1 MVCGMCSSGHS
12 LKKHN
17 VHSLVPLLFIT
28 FSIFFC
34 CSEKNIFFMDTTNLT
49 NGSRLETLY
58 ITSVVVFP
66 FYIFFFFCS
75 FLGKCTLHP
84 LFTVINKIRL
94 LFINKSYQS
103 WPVRVLPADSGTRKL
118 RDILWFQNK
127 SPPNINMRQISFI
140 WISINRKRPVIPD

>member
-1 MVCGMCSSGHS
+1 MVCGMCSSVTRS
-12 LKKHN
+12 KN
-17 VHSLVPLLFIT
+17 ITYSLVPLLFNT
-28 FSIFFC
+28 FSIFLLRNTYFLWIRPTWRMIGLV
-34 CSEKNIFFMDTTNLT
+34 SGLK
-49 NGSRLETLY
+49 LY

-75 FLGKCTLHP
+75 FLGKCSLHP

-127 SPPNINMRQISFI
+127 SPPNINVRQITLI
-140 WISINRKRPVIPD
+140 WISIDRKRPVIPD